1 MAYKITDSC
10 LKCGILR
17 WRVPMNAISE
27 GEDQYVIDADTCV
40 GCGTCADACPRSGY
54 CRGVRR
60 SYTITSGHTAEPFRR
75 MLPRK
80 LVRNCVTLF
89 TEPACAVLRRPVFN

>member
-10 LKCGILR
+10 LKCGTCAGEC
-17 WRVPMNAISE
+17 PMNAISE

-40 GCGTCADACPRSGY
+40 GCGTCADACPVQAIVEGQEDPTRLHPAYGGALPPY
-54 CRGVRR
+54 
-60 SYTITSGHTAEPFRR
+60 A
-75 MLPRK
+75 PRK

-89 TEPACAVLRRPVFN
+89 TEPACAVTAQTGF

>member
-10 LKCGILR
+10 LKCGTCAGEC
-17 WRVPMNAISE
+17 PMNAISE

-40 GCGTCADACPRSGY
+40 GCGTCLPRSGY

-60 SYTITSGHTAEPFRR
+60 SYTITSGIRRSPSAVCSTEARAE
-75 MLPRK
+75 L
-80 LVRNCVTLF
+80 RNVIYGTGLCSLAQTGF
-89 TEPACAVLRRPVFN
+89 